1 MNKHKT
7 KHKNKYTHLMFFC
20 VTFFSICFSFTTM
33 INVHAINSSISVSV
47 ADIIELNILP
57 TIGGSFASSTASNNV
72 SVKTDNGTGYE
83 LGIKAGTEGSNSLTR
98 AGGGSIPS
106 LSIVGGINEDTYRT
120 NSDYNNTW
128 GFKPSKY
135 NSSANSNYLPAPSS
149 ASTTTVLDKTSTSN
163 PSTYN
168 DYTINIGSR
177 VASGTP
183 SGSYSNTFVFTV
195 TANPAIYSITY
206 NANGTSVSNMPAN
219 ISNQTTSSETVN
231 ISSTVPTRSNYT
243 FEGWCTVQVADGT
256 ACSGTSYAAGSTW
269 TIDKTAASSSL
280 TLYARW
286 KVAKLYIQDLTL
298 SACQRNVGTG
308 GNPAN
313 IGDNITVYDRRDE
326 NDYTVRYIN
335 GECWMTQ
342 NLRITGTV
350 SATYSNFNSGSFDV
364 SKYDITNTTYC
375 TSSPAGFN
383 NACSHDSGDKQT
395 GRWYNYA
402 SATAG
407 TITGNQNSTSATQ
420 DICPSGW
427 HLPTAP
433 STTIGTDGNRLI
445 GNTTRGYRTPANDLT
460 TFGAIAGGYYLNGS
474 ASNTNYGYWWS
485 SSADDNSNRYTLSS
499 LPSSNLYSA
508 EFKYS
513 RYIGMF
519 VRCVKSS

>member
-20 VTFFSICFSFTTM
+20 VAFLSICFNFTTM
-33 INVHAINSSISVSV
+33 INIHAINSSISVSV
-47 ADIIELNILP
+47 ADIIELNVLP

-106 LSIVGGINEDTYRT
+106 LSIAGGINEDTYRT

-149 ASTTTVLDKTSTSN
+149 ASTTTVLDKTTTSN
-163 PSTYN
+163 PSAYN

-206 NANGTSVSNMPAN
+206 NANGASVSNMPAN

-286 KVAKLYIQDLTL
+286 KSLFNKECDDWSTCMQNVDNPP
-298 SACQRNVGTG
+298 ACGTTMTDGRDGNTYTTATIG
-308 GNPAN
+308 G
-313 IGDNITVYDRRDE
+313 V
-326 NDYTVRYIN
+326 
-335 GECWMTQ
+335 CWMTQ
-342 NLRITGTV
+342 NLRFNGTSLVTKESNVSSSITMSYGNLVSGDSYTEARIATSPNANYGVYYNFCAASAGEACNNTV
-350 SATYSNFNSGSFDV
+350 SQSSTRSVCPAGWTLPTNAQMSAIPQKDSHF
-364 SKYDITNTTYC
+364 TNT
-375 TSSPAGFN
+375 AGL
-383 NACSHDSGDKQT
+383 AGAYS
-395 GRWYNYA
+395 
-402 SATAG
+402 AG
-407 TITGNQNSTSATQ
+407 TLYLAGSRGLWWNSTSGSKDYQ
-420 DICPSGW
+420 GMLGW
-427 HLPTAP
+427 VVNNEYWVVG
-433 STTIGTDGNRLI
+433 ST
-445 GNTTRGYRTPANDLT
+445 YKY
-460 TFGAIAGGYYLNGS
+460 AGGS
-474 ASNTNYGYWWS
+474 
-485 SSADDNSNRYTLSS
+485 
-499 LPSSNLYSA
+499 
-508 EFKYS
+508 
-513 RYIGMF
+513 I
-519 VRCVKSS
+519 RCVRNS